1 MTIRRK
7 VITLCRTA
15 GGQQQA
21 MSARRSASPPRR
33 LTAAETEGYSAATIH
48 GGCAIQTIGM
58 PGGRSLLLAGAVMA
72 LAATTGA
79 AWLHEVRP
87 RSVVQP
93 ANQTASTR
101 AEKPQPP
108 ALTADEE
115 RFATALWAVHRDA
128 TRLAVAM
135 SFAGFTYQTEDREAR
150 ALARKI
156 EPMAK
161 FFHDAEMQVRTMS
174 TPPSLSTAHGQYVD
188 AMALYANAAAEMLK
202 FTEDGDQQRL
212 GNAHRMDV
220 AASEDMLRVGEVLWP
235 GQYKPH

>member
-1 MTIRRK
+1 LSDVCCSDKHSDAPTWEP
-7 VITLCRTA
+7 
-15 GGQQQA
+15 
-21 MSARRSASPPRR
+21 RRSVSPPRR
-33 LTAAETEGYSAATIH
+33 LTAAETEGYTTAKIR

-58 PGGRSLLLAGAVMA
+58 PGGRSLLLAAVVVA

-79 AWLHEVRP
+79 AWLHEARP
-87 RSVVQP
+87 GSVVQ
-93 ANQTASTR
+93 AAAQTDRTR

-115 RFATALWAVHRDA
+115 RFATALWAVHREA
-128 TRLAVAM
+128 TRLAVSM
-135 SFAGFTYQTEDREAR
+135 SFAGIVYQTEDRDAR

-161 FFHDAEMQVRTMS
+161 FFHDAEMQVRSMS

-220 AASEDMLRVGEVLWP
+220 TASEDMLRVGEVLWP

>member
-1 MTIRRK
+1 MR
-7 VITLCRTA
+7 
-15 GGQQQA
+15 
-21 MSARRSASPPRR
+21 ARRSVLSPRR
-33 LTAAETEGYSAATIH
+33 LTAAETEGYSVATIN

-58 PGGRSLLLAGAVMA
+58 PGGRSLLLAAVVVA

-79 AWLHEVRP
+79 AWLHEARP
-87 RSVVQP
+87 RSVMQP
-93 ANQTASTR
+93 AAQTVSTP

-115 RFATALWAVHRDA
+115 RFAMALWAVHREA
-128 TRLAVAM
+128 TRSAVAM
-135 SFAGFTYQTEDREAR
+135 SFAGIAYQTEDRDAR

-156 EPMAK
+156 EPLAK

-174 TPPSLSTAHGQYVD
+174 APPSLSRTHGQYVD

-202 FTEDGDQQRL
+202 FTEDGDSQRL
-212 GNAHRMDV
+212 GDAHRMDV
-220 AASEDMLRVGEVLWP
+220 RASEDMLRVGEVLWP